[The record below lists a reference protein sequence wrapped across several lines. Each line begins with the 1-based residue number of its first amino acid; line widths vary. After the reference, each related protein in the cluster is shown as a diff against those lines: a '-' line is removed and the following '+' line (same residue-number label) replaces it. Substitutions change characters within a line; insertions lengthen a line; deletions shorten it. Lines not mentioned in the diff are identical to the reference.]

1 MKNVHNKAARLCLV
15 LAVAS
20 ASLAC
25 AGRSGKGSELPTGT
39 KVNTPTTGGPGVVTS
54 PEGEQYAVTDAPSS
68 GESSNRPKMSGAA
81 AGAHAAGLQAFQNG
95 DLEGA
100 RTQFARASDADATA
114 YQAHYSL
121 GVVRERLGE
130 VSGALTAYR
139 KAITAVPDYEPAIV
153 AYGVL
158 LARTGRATEAET
170 YLTERQS
177 RMPKSAA
184 VSAAL
189 AEVKS
194 VQGDSGAA
202 QRLAQDALKKNPDY
216 RPAMVTLARDHY
228 RTRRLDLALYTLRGI
243 LDGYGPENPPRD
255 KNNAE
260 ARLLRGLIYKEQ
272 GQRGPAIDEFR
283 KALTSRPDLVEA
295 RVQLAAYLLEAGNA
309 PEAAQL
315 LESALRYDKNNVLAH
330 LNLGDAYRLLGKTSE
345 SKREFE
351 WVAGRDPALAQVHYN
366 LGLLYLFNEN
376 VPGMNPR
383 TATDRAIVEFEQYKK
398 MRPRVQG
405 GAPDDTDELITRAKS
420 KKALLEEQAKA
431 PPAAASAAGATP
443 AAAGKPGATT
453 PAKPGTPAGT
463 TPAKPPA
470 GGATPPAGTTPA
482 KPPAGG
488 TTPPAGT
495 TPAKPPAGGATPP
508 AGTTPAKPPAGG
520 ATPPAGTSPAKP
532 PAQGG
537 TK

>member
-1 MKNVHNKAARLCLV
+1 MKKLQNTAGRLCLV
-15 LAVAS
+15 LVVAG

-25 AGRSGKGSELPTGT
+25 AGGRSGKASELPEGT
-39 KVNTPTTGGPGVVTS
+39 KVNTPATGGPGVVTS

-68 GESSNRPKMSGAA
+68 GEGSNRPKMSGAA
-81 AGAHAAGLQAFQNG
+81 ATAHAAGLQAFQNG

-100 RTQFARASDADATA
+100 RTQFTRASDADANA

-139 KAITAVPDYEPAIV
+139 KAVTAVPDYEPAIV

-158 LARTGRATEAET
+158 LARTGRATEAES

-184 VSAAL
+184 VTAAL

-194 VQGDSGAA
+194 IQGDSGAA

-272 GQRGPAIDEFR
+272 GQRGPAIEEFR
-283 KALTSRPDLVEA
+283 KALASRPDLVEA

-345 SKREFE
+345 AKREFE
-351 WVAGRDPALAQVHYN
+351 WVTDRDPSLAQVHYN
-366 LGLLYLFNEN
+366 LGLLYLFNEK

-383 TATDRAIVEFEQYKK
+383 QATDRAIDELELYKK

-431 PPAAASAAGATP
+431 PPAAAAPATGTGAAQPAGA
-443 AAAGKPGATT
+443 A
-453 PAKPGTPAGT
+453 AKPGTGTPPAQGT
-463 TPAKPPA
+463 AKPGTAPATGGAAGGGAAKPPA
-470 GGATPPAGTTPA
+470 GATPPPGY
-482 KPPAGG
+482 
-488 TTPPAGT
+488 
-495 TPAKPPAGGATPP
+495 GGA
-508 AGTTPAKPPAGG
+508 
-520 ATPPAGTSPAKP
+520 PAKP